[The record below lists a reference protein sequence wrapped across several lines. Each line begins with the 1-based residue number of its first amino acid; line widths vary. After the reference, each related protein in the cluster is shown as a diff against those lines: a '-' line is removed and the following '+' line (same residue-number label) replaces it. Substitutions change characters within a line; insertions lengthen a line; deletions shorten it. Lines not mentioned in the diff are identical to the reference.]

1 MASMNKVILLGN
13 LGKDPE
19 IKSFDNGGRIA
30 KFSLA
35 TTEKWKDKT
44 TGETKEDTQWHNI
57 SVNGKIVD
65 VVEKY
70 IKKGS
75 SILIEGKLK
84 TRSYEKNGE
93 KHYITEINVEKL
105 TMVGKSGDVDPSQR
119 FQGQQQ
125 QQTSAP
131 VDAQVVT
138 AEDDDLP
145 F

>member
-1 MASMNKVILLGN
+1 MNKVILLGN

-19 IKSFDNGGRIA
+19 IKTFDNGGKIA

-57 SVNGKIVD
+57 SVGGKLAD
-65 VVEKY
+65 VVQNY
-70 IKKGS
+70 VKKGS
-75 SILIEGKLK
+75 SVLIEGKIK
-84 TRSYEKNGE
+84 TRSWETNGE
-93 KHYITEINVEKL
+93 KKYITEVHAESL
-105 TMVGKSGDVDPSQR
+105 TMVGRPNGVDPSQR

-125 QQTSAP
+125 QPAAAP
-131 VDAQVVT
+131 IDAQVMP
-138 AEDDDLP
+138 EDDDLP